1 MELHYVGL
9 GTIILFLLFT
19 LFILILMYLLRTA
32 MRILSRGFHRKTG
45 KNIFYPLYFVTAFP
59 ILMVLYRQSVSMGL
73 LTYHDPDLKLY
84 IEIAALTIPLFSC
97 LVLLFYI
104 LKKMPDFVDS
114 K

>member
-1 MELHYVGL
+1 MELHYLGL
-9 GTIILFLLFT
+9 GTLSLFLLFSAFV
-19 LFILILMYLLRTA
+19 LAGLYLLYTA
-32 MRILSRGFHRKTG
+32 MRILSRGFHQKTG
-45 KNIFYPLYFVTAFP
+45 RNIFYPLYFVTAFP

>member
-59 ILMVLYRQSVSMGL
+59 ILMILYRQSVSMGL
-73 LTYHDPDLKLY
+73 LSYHHPDLKLW
-84 IEIAALTIPLFSC
+84 IEMVALTIPLFSC
-97 LVLLFYI
+97 LLLLFYI
-104 LKKMPDFVDS
+104 LKQSPDTS
-114 K
+114 ES